1 MVKKDNEK
9 SKDEKRKED
18 ATGGKSSG
26 KLWPAVSAV
35 LFILLMF
42 VVILSGC
49 VDQGDAPSSDAA
61 LTKEEISAKAQSLVE
76 KDLNGAATVKIANVT
91 EERGLYKLAIVLSAG
106 GKDAVFTSYSTKDG
120 KLFFAQAID
129 VEKALNAPDLPD
141 TQTQEPAQEP
151 VKSDKPT
158 IQLFVMS
165 QCPYGVQA
173 ENAIKPV
180 LDTLKGKVKFELKF
194 IANRNADGSF
204 SSLHGQAE
212 VDENLRQVCA
222 MNVYPNYMDYV
233 ICRNANI
240 RSTDWESCATKN
252 GMSATV
258 IKACAEGKEGEG
270 LLAKNI
276 ELADTLGVG
285 GSPTILVNSQAYPGA
300 RTAESFQSYICNAFN
315 TPPAECGTAIISNQS
330 ANEVPAGGCG
340 V

>member
-1 MVKKDNEK
+1 MVEKDNEK
-9 SKDEKRKED
+9 NKDEKRKED
-18 ATGGKSSG
+18 ATGSKNSG

-35 LFILLMF
+35 LFILL
-42 VVILSGC
+42 VVSILWTP
-49 VDQGDAPSSDAA
+49 APSSVASM
-61 LTKEEISAKAQSLVE
+61 TKDEVSAKAQSLVE

-91 EERGLYKLAIVLSAG
+91 EEKGLYKLAVVLSAG
-106 GKDAVFTSYSTKDG
+106 GKDAVFESYATKDG
-120 KLFFAQAID
+120 KLFFAQSIKMD
-129 VEKALNAPDLPD
+129 EALNAPDLPD
-141 TQTQEPAQEP
+141 TPPESPQVP
-151 VKSDKPT
+151 VKADKPT

-173 ENAIKPV
+173 ENALKPV

-194 IANRNADGSF
+194 IANKNADGTF
-204 SSLHGQAE
+204 SSLHGKAE

-258 IKACAEGKEGEG
+258 IKACAEGNEGEG

-276 ELADTLGVG
+276 ELANTLGVG
-285 GSPTILVNSQAYPGA
+285 GSPTMLVNSQAYQGG
-300 RTAESFQSYICNAFN
+300 RTPDAFQSYICNSFT